1 MFSRAALLFT
11 LLSTVALFGAEE
23 GFKSLFNG
31 KDLTGW
37 DGNTE
42 LWSVADGAIKGET
55 TTEKKAK
62 GNTFLVWRDGKTTD
76 FHLKC
81 KFKLEGSNN
90 SGVQY
95 RSVENPKWVMIG
107 YQCDLQYGAENMCK
121 LYHEKNPRGRVCM
134 AGEVVVMEPSAD
146 PKKPTAGKKVT
157 GPTPDAEKLKTITKK
172 GDWNEC
178 EVIAKGNHVIH
189 KINGVVAVDFTDN
202 DEKNRCMEGLL
213 ALQIHAGA
221 PMTIYFKDIEFKEL
235 KN

>member
-1 MFSRAALLFT
+1 MISRAALLLT

-37 DGNTE
+37 EGTPE
-42 LWSVADGAIKGET
+42 LWSVEDGAIKGET
-55 TTEKKAK
+55 TNEKKAK
-62 GNTFLVWRDGKTTD
+62 GNTFLVWRDGKTAD

-81 KFKLEGSNN
+81 KFKLLGGNN

-95 RSVENPKWVMIG
+95 RSTETAKFVMTG
-107 YQCDLQYGAENMCK
+107 YQCDLNYGAENMCK

-134 AGEVVVMEPSAD
+134 AGEVVVYEASAD
-146 PKKPTAGKKVT
+146 GKKGAGKKVT
-157 GPTPDAEKLKTITKK
+157 GPTPEAEKLKTATKK
-172 GDWNEC
+172 DDWNEV
-178 EVIAKGNHVIH
+178 EIIAKGNHVIH
-189 KINGVVAVDFTDN
+189 KINGVVAIDFTDN